1 MFGRQCQCMGGKSM
15 TLWLAPGS
23 GRYLAGGGGGG
34 LVCINMTASDK
45 TDRVGRLIIAPTTT
59 SNSFI
64 DKESMCIPFILLT
77 TCEHYST
84 AWLDLDGCDR
94 MHCRKVKPVD
104 IKWVWQVEEQSG
116 TVLSF
121 QLNVNTPRPQL
132 SIMPWLLQGR
142 LVSVLAGIQTSVRIK
157 VIGPFFC
164 NVITY

>member
-1 MFGRQCQCMGGKSM
+1 
-15 TLWLAPGS
+15 
-23 GRYLAGGGGGG
+23 
-34 LVCINMTASDK
+34 
-45 TDRVGRLIIAPTTT
+45 
-59 SNSFI
+59 
-64 DKESMCIPFILLT
+64 
-77 TCEHYST
+77 
-84 AWLDLDGCDR
+84 

-104 IKWVWQVEEQSG
+104 IKRVWQVEEQSG